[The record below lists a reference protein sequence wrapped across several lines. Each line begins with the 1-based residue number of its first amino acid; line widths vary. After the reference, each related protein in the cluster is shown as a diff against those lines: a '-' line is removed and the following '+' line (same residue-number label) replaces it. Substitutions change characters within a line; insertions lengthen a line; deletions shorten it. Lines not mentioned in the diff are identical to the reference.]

1 MHLNIKETNKL
12 LTFII
17 ESKKSI
23 LSATDCENFGFILDD
38 TFFSHFYD
46 LLDKGFLIQEPSG
59 GFRISPDG
67 RKEYADLNPSAMSLM
82 FDE

>member
-12 LTFII
+12 LKFII
-17 ESKKSI
+17 ESKKAI
-23 LSATDCENFGFILDD
+23 LSTTDCENSGFILDD

-46 LLDKGFLIQEPSG
+46 LLDQGFLIQQPSG

-67 RKEYADLNPSAMSLM
+67 RKKYAVLDPSAMGLM
-82 FDE
+82 FDD